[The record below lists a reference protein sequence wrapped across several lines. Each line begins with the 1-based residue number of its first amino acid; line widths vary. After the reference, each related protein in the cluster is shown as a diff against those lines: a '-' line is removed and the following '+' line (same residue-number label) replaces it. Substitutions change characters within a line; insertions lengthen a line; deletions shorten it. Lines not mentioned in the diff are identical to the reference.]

1 MNYEFYGVAGAG
13 LFLIYIM
20 LWIFARSIKRRNEVY
35 YDSIRAELNIIVF
48 TIRRI
53 DEAVDDSVTVFGYDI
68 ADVKQA
74 TDEIK
79 DRMSFLEA
87 ATIYTMPIEP
97 SKPNQRSMAAR
108 KVHERRRQ
116 RKLENK
122 GD

>member
-1 MNYEFYGVAGAG
+1 MNYEFYGVAVAG

-97 SKPNQRSMAAR
+97 SQPNARSAAM
-108 KVHERRRQ
+108 KQSHERRRQ
-116 RKLENK
+116 RKLEKK